1 MVKAI
6 ENLKKRKITGGRKRA
21 MRSRRAYEKNSYP
34 AETTVGEPQNK
45 VRLVRGGN
53 IKVGARKALFVN
65 VADPSSRKVTKVKIQ
80 SVSSNPASRDYER
93 RKIITKGAL
102 LQTEIGAVMVT
113 SKPGRDGEI
122 NGLLQK

>member
-1 MVKAI
+1 MGKAF

-34 AETTVGEPQNK
+34 IETVIGESQNK
-45 VRLVRGGN
+45 VRLVRGGS
-53 IKVGARKALFVN
+53 IKIAAKRALFVN
-65 VADPSSRKVTKVKIQ
+65 VADPSSKKVTKLKIK
-80 SVSSNPASRDYER
+80 SVLANSASRDYER
-93 RKIITKGAL
+93 RRIITKGAI
-102 LQTEIGAVMVT
+102 LQTELGSVKVT

>member
-1 MVKAI
+1 LGKAF

-34 AETTVGEPQNK
+34 IETVIGESQNK
-45 VRLVRGGN
+45 VRLVRGGS
-53 IKVGARKALFVN
+53 IKIAAKRALFVN
-65 VADPSSRKVTKVKIQ
+65 VADPSSKKVTNLKIE
-80 SVSSNPASRDYER
+80 SVLANSASRDYER
-93 RKIITKGAL
+93 RRIITKGAI
-102 LQTEIGAVMVT
+102 LQTELGSVKVT